1 MTELL
6 SSSKDMIMS
15 KQVSL
20 AEVRE
25 ACQSSLHFLCTQ
37 MLGYKDWDTVHDELE
52 VWLERPSN
60 KKALLLPRNHLKT
73 SIVTIGMTIK
83 AILKNPNV
91 RVLIANQVWDI
102 SRKMLSE
109 IKENLDGKS
118 QLSKIFGEF
127 RSEFWNQD
135 AVTVRQRTK
144 ALKEPT
150 ISTTGVEAEQ
160 TGGHFDLILLDDLT
174 GLQNCQTP
182 EQREK
187 VKRFRRS
194 MVNLLEP
201 GGILLEVGTRWHLDD
216 TFAEVFEKESEY
228 YDIMIRK
235 VVEDGKIIFPLKFNK
250 KFDSKKKTW
259 LSVSY
264 PCFDYIDHLKK
275 SMTPAEFAAQYMNN
289 PIDEEN
295 QLFKPSY
302 FKTYDRRPER
312 LYVSMT
318 IDPAISEKQSADYF
332 AINVC
337 GMDEKYDI
345 YVLDTLK
352 GHWNV
357 SESINNIFSMYTK
370 WHPSVVGLE
379 TVAFQKALKQWLEEQ
394 MRVRGTYF
402 PITEL
407 KRNTNESKEF
417 RIKALEP
424 FYRGG
429 KIYHAPWM
437 KSLEEEL
444 LTFPKGR
451 HDDEIDA
458 LASQLDLLVP
468 GDSVAEQG
476 IPPGS
481 WEDAFQQAQ
490 KLNRPYEDFFHEV
503 VNRG

>member
-1 MTELL
+1 
-6 SSSKDMIMS
+6 MS
-15 KQVSL
+15 NVSL
-20 AEVRE
+20 AEIQE
-25 ACQSSLHFLCTQ
+25 ACKSSLHFLCTQ
-37 MLGYKDWDTVHDELE
+37 MLGYKDWDVVHDELE
-52 VWLERPSN
+52 LWLARPSS

-73 SIVTIGMTIK
+73 SIVTIGKTIQ

-118 QLSKIFGEF
+118 QLSKLFGEF
-127 RSEFWNQD
+127 RSDYWNQD
-135 AVTVRQRTK
+135 AVTIRQRTK

-174 GLQNCQTP
+174 GLQNSQTP

-201 GGILLEVGTRWHLDD
+201 GGQLLEVGTRWHLDD
-216 TFAEVFEKESEY
+216 TFSEVLEKEAEY
-228 YDIMIRK
+228 YDIMVRQ
-235 VVEDGKIIFPLKFNK
+235 VVENGKIIFPLKFNK
-250 KFDSKKKTW
+250 RFDKDKKVW
-259 LSVSY
+259 VSSDT
-264 PCFDYIDHLKK
+264 PCFDFIDHLKK
-275 SMTPAEFAAQYMNN
+275 SMTPAEYSAQYMNN
-289 PIDEEN
+289 PVDEEN
-295 QLFKPSY
+295 QLFKPGY
-302 FKTYDRRPER
+302 FKYYDRRPDR
-312 LYVSMT
+312 LFVSMT

-332 AINVC
+332 VINVT

-345 YVLDTLK
+345 YVLDSLK

-357 SESINNIFSMYTK
+357 SESINNIFLMYEK

-394 MRVRGTYF
+394 MRVRGSYF

-429 KIYHAPWM
+429 KVFHAPWM

-468 GDSVAEQG
+468 GDSEARQDVPA
-476 IPPGS
+476 GS
-481 WEDAFQQAQ
+481 WEAAFNEAR
-490 KLNRPYEDFFHEV
+490 KLNQGHNDFFHEV
-503 VNRG
+503 ANG